1 MHALFC
7 AGGAYQEY
15 SFTQS
20 CTHAYPC
27 PTPIHLRYAFLIQT
41 VAPCVSPASSA
52 PPATTCK
59 SCFAAFVG
67 IMSALALVTLVV
79 VLRPKSAGKLGGE
92 LEGEGEGEGEE
103 LIPNLSTVRSS
114 SSEVG
119 TGSSGGTRV
128 PGTARPFPSN
138 ESAAV
143 AGAALLSIQGWHK
156 IAMGARGYTQ
166 AEGGKE
172 SLELV
177 PVQSPQHR
185 RGTTPAQRR

>member
-1 MHALFC
+1 
-7 AGGAYQEY
+7 
-15 SFTQS
+15 
-20 CTHAYPC
+20 
-27 PTPIHLRYAFLIQT
+27 
-41 VAPCVSPASSA
+41 
-52 PPATTCK
+52 
-59 SCFAAFVG
+59 
-67 IMSALALVTLVV
+67 MSALALVTLVV

-92 LEGEGEGEGEE
+92 LEGEGEGEGEGEDEE

-114 SSEVG
+114 SSKVG
-119 TGSSGGTRV
+119 AGSSGGTRV

-138 ESAAV
+138 GSAAV
-143 AGAALLSIQGWHK
+143 GGAALLSIQGWQK
-156 IAMGARGYTQ
+156 IAIGARGYTQ